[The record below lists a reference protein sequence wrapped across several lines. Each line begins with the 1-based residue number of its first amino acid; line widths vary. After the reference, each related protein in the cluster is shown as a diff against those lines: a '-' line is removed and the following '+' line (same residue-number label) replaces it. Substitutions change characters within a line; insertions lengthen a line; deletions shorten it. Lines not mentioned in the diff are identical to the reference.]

1 MEKLSYRDVYRRACG
16 NCRQRKIRCLT
27 AAEDTEGRCVK
38 CIISKRDCII
48 PTEIAIPIAARRQ
61 ERQELEIQQLEAAK
75 SIAKEQDERG
85 RTQTWGRAI
94 SPTLYSDNEST
105 RLQSPASSVY
115 HDESPLFIS
124 DDLKASVIVESDEKI
139 ERHVR
144 YQYIPLTNN
153 DIRLLRISL
162 GLFES
167 DMCCSLKAISLDKI
181 TTTIHDFQALSYAW
195 GDDRP
200 DHAVYLGDLPK
211 SGGDGK
217 PLLSVEAY
225 SSNG

>member
-48 PTEIAIPIAARRQ
+48 PTEIVISIAARRQ

-75 SIAKEQDERG
+75 LIAKEQDERG
-85 RTQTWGRAI
+85 RTQTW
-94 SPTLYSDNEST
+94 

-211 SGGDGK
+211 SGGDGSTVNPK
-217 PLLSVEAY
+217 ELRSHSIRRNLY
-225 SSNG
+225 